1 MCLNEYTLLE
11 IWKKEKVDCSK
22 RPSEK
27 KNGLEQKQKKKKWRK
42 KNTGAIWALF
52 CVKLV
57 ELMIFEKKKL
67 CSTSL

>member
-1 MCLNEYTLLE
+1 MVGNLR
-11 IWKKEKVDCSK
+11 KRKVDSSRK
-22 RPSEK
+22 DQVKKKIEK